1 MGVSE
6 HSWTLKSTTS
16 RILIIR
22 TPKIRY
28 PYFFGETP
36 ISRQRSEIVATEALN
51 PKPET
56 LAVSPS
62 PLRSILLLAV
72 WKGHLFTLYY
82 ILCYIM
88 SCHIVLYDTA

>member
-1 MGVSE
+1 MT
-6 HSWTLKSTTS
+6 W
-16 RILIIR
+16 
-22 TPKIRY
+22 Y
-28 PYFFGETP
+28 PYFFLGNSH
-36 ISRQRSEIVATEALN
+36 ISTTKRSEIVATEALN

-62 PLRSILLLAV
+62 PLRSILLLAF